1 MSLRSDSALSIR
13 ADPCTSTVAQTKLV
27 AGFLT
32 GIAVYILFLLFTL
45 PFLPLSIFVF
55 PILLWMTLR
64 WLEDLTSSLR
74 ASLALFR
81 LLYLGKSQLVMLRTM
96 REGLR
101 VRVEDLA
108 VQRCG
113 LPRDAEKYFLAEEKR
128 RPRWKEASG
137 FFSIKRRRK
146 KGESR
151 SSARLAFGPSER
163 TS

>member
-1 MSLRSDSALSIR
+1 M
-13 ADPCTSTVAQTKLV
+13 AQTKV
-27 AGFLT
+27 TYGFIT
-32 GIAVYILFLLFTL
+32 GMIVYLIFLLFTL
-45 PFLPLSIFVF
+45 PILPLSLPLF
-55 PILLWMTLR
+55 PILLWLSLR

-81 LLYLGKSQLVMLRTM
+81 LLYLGKTQLVMLRSM

-101 VRVEDLA
+101 VRVQELA

-113 LPRDAEKYFLAEEKR
+113 LPRDAEKYFLAEEKK

-146 KGESR
+146 KGE
-151 SSARLAFGPSER
+151 FGRRVLFFWEAAER
-163 TS
+163 CALG